1 MAVER
6 PNPPPIPGFSETTFS
21 HQRMVRR
28 ASDKAGLPPGSLIY
42 VGEREEGEVEI
53 TVTGFS
59 PDRFSEQS
67 FHEIGPALSF
77 DPSLAISWLDVIG
90 VSSIETVR
98 AIGTRFAIHPLILED
113 ILNTRARPKLE
124 VFDDY
129 VYFSLKA
136 IAIDEK
142 TDDVTI
148 EHVSIILGRNYVCTL
163 QEGPDDLFS
172 PIRERIRRDGRIRN
186 LGPDY
191 LAYALVDVIVDDYFE
206 VLERLDER
214 AEFLEEQ
221 VLERPSPATLKEIHT
236 LKRAMVDLRHVLW
249 PLRELVL
256 RIERT
261 ETALIGPQVLIFF
274 RDVYDHTI
282 QMIETIE
289 SLRDVV
295 AGMLD
300 IYLSSVSFRLNQVMK
315 VLTVF
320 STVFMPLT
328 FLVGVYGMN
337 FEYMPELRWVW
348 SYPLLWVVMVAIA
361 VAMLAWFRKKQW
373 I

>member
-1 MAVER
+1 
-6 PNPPPIPGFSETTFS
+6 
-21 HQRMVRR
+21 
-28 ASDKAGLPPGSLIY
+28 
-42 VGEREEGEVEI
+42 VGEREEGEVRI

-59 PDRFSEQS
+59 RDRFVEQS
-67 FHEIGPALSF
+67 FDRIEPALTF
-77 DPSLAISWLDVIG
+77 DPALTISWIDVIG
-90 VSSIETVR
+90 VSSVETVQ
-98 AIGTRFAIHPLILED
+98 AIGARFAIHPLILED

-129 VYFSLKA
+129 LYFSLKA
-136 IAIDEK
+136 ITIDEK
-142 TDDVTI
+142 TGTV
-148 EHVSIILGRNYVCTL
+148 ESQHVGIILGSNYVCTF
-163 QEGPDDLFS
+163 QEGPEDLFV
-172 PIRERIRRDGRIRN
+172 PIRERIKRDGRIRN
-186 LGPDY
+186 LGADY

-206 VLERLDER
+206 VLEWIDEQV
-214 AEFLEEQ
+214 EFLEEQ
-221 VLERPSPATLKEIHT
+221 VLDRPTPATLKEIHA
-236 LKRAMVDLRHVLW
+236 LKRSMVDLRHVLW

-256 RIERT
+256 LMERT
-261 ETALIGPQVLIFF
+261 ETSLVCPQVLVFF

-337 FEYMPELRWVW
+337 FEFMPELHWAW
-348 SYPLLWVVMVAIA
+348 SYPILWVVMILIA
-361 VAMLAWFRKKQW
+361 VTMLAWFRRKRW